1 MAATL
6 LGAFAF
12 DEQSQG
18 AAEWGHNRQW
28 SFVLPKILLEK

>member
-12 DEQSQG
+12 DEQAKEQQNEAQS
-18 AAEWGHNRQW
+18 AMVFCVAEK
-28 SFVLPKILLEK
+28 FF

>member
-18 AAEWGHNRQW
+18 AAEWGTIGNG
-28 SFVLPKILLEK
+28 LLCCRKFF